1 VFFFIAVFAFP
12 PTSYDPGTEA
22 EVWPKFFQLPVLMLM
37 LITLLNDGT
46 LITIGYD
53 YVIPSS
59 RPEKWNLRVSY
70 RISLR
75 FWDLFA
81 GCVHRPLCLQRLDFH
96 ALAGFDMVVGAFI
109 WWLENLKRRGQ
120 ERSTIKDFV
129 FKSLAHGE
137 RVGSLEDWNLKTWRL
152 KWGA

>member
-59 RPEKWNLRVSY
+59 RPEKWNLRVSN
-70 RISLR
+70 RTLGL
-75 FWDLFA
+75 WDLLA
-81 GCVHRPLCLQRLDFH
+81 GYVHRLLCLLKNHFHAFGSFYMVVRESKKTWSRRECHQRLCLFP
-96 ALAGFDMVVGAFI
+96 AF
-109 WWLENLKRRGQ
+109 WKTG
-120 ERSTIKDFV
+120 
-129 FKSLAHGE
+129 
-137 RVGSLEDWNLKTWRL
+137 DWNGSFKLEFRSLTEGSSFCL
-152 KWGA
+152 A